1 MMVLMKGG
9 NWKMRISEMKKQAL
23 GALKG
28 KWGFVV
34 LGTFVF
40 FLVYMVVPLPFDI
53 ILSGGLSVWF
63 NQEET
68 TVTADIF
75 NILISVL
82 LIPFSVAFYWFFLSI
97 SRSETPQL
105 SDVVYDLC
113 RLENLVKT
121 NWNIDCCQYFCFPM
135 DFIIDYPR
143 YY

>member
-1 MMVLMKGG
+1 MMVLMNGG
-9 NWKMRISEMKKQAL
+9 KWKMRISEMKKQAL

-28 KWGFVV
+28 KWGLVV

-40 FLVYMVVPLPFDI
+40 FLVYMVVPLPFEI
-53 ILSGGLSVWF
+53 ILSGGPSVWF

-82 LIPFSVAFYWFFLSI
+82 LIPFSIAFYWFFLSI
-97 SRSETPQL
+97 SRSETPKL

-121 NWNIDCCQYFCFPM
+121 NWNIDCCQYFCNPM
-135 DFIIDYPR
+135 DFIIDISGT
-143 YY
+143 